1 MIPDIKIVIHEPY
14 GGFSLTD
21 VIVNKLRE
29 MKSELAP
36 GFTPEYRMSYGW
48 LHPQE
53 YESDGIALRTHRD
66 LVKVVEDLTTEL
78 EGIDGSG
85 KRREKE
91 KEMLNGLAVKTIS
104 FDIEIEDHDG
114 AETVRVYGCCS

>member
-21 VIVNKLRE
+21 VIVDKLRG
-29 MKSELAP
+29 MKSELAA
-36 GFTPEYRMSYGW
+36 GFTSEYKMSHGW

-53 YESDGIALRTHRD
+53 YESDGIGLRTHRD
-66 LVKVVEDLTTEL
+66 LVKVVEDLTAEV
-78 EGIDGSG
+78 EVIDDFK
-85 KRREKE
+85 KRRQKE

-104 FDIEIEDHDG
+104 LSIEIECCDG
-114 AETVRVYGCCS
+114 AETVKVYGCCS